1 MEQQL
6 SPWFPLTST
15 FGSIKWRDDS
25 CTLSKYFLNR
35 LANCLIFVSSLF
47 FPPLYSTTCSRYYPP
62 PPPLIP
68 PIVQNHGDHYP
79 HHLQPL
85 LPQTSQCDIDKFHRA
100 RSFLPGSLTNDPALV
115 TFTRN
120 TGLTKGIVPCA
131 VVEIVIDC
139 GSGNGSIKDNVL
151 HQKDSTCWASKF
163 LFSAPLRANCW
174 QWGGWCGSTINNT
187 SPNRSSEKRR
197 IVVHIPLWNNTT
209 ILPDGCVPTI
219 CGVCTTFIGI
229 LNR

>member
-1 MEQQL
+1 M
-6 SPWFPLTST
+6 
-15 FGSIKWRDDS
+15 
-25 CTLSKYFLNR
+25 
-35 LANCLIFVSSLF
+35 
-47 FPPLYSTTCSRYYPP
+47 
-62 PPPLIP
+62 
-68 PIVQNHGDHYP
+68 QNHGDLYP

-163 LFSAPLRANCW
+163 FFSAPLLANCW
-174 QWGGWCGSTINNT
+174 QWAGWCGSTINNT

-197 IVVHIPLWNNTT
+197 IKVVHKRTAKTLVVPAIWCNYFQPKGGVSRTAMTT
-209 ILPDGCVPTI
+209 KYLLLLAAIIFFFHALQE
-219 CGVCTTFIGI
+219 
-229 LNR
+229 